1 MKLDFSARE
10 TPTGIHYRND
20 GYGIFRES
28 HSQRQNGFG
37 FFASQNTDLLFL
49 FLSSSGTS
57 LKRRESREMKKGIS
71 YMFVSPKGSEKKN
84 KMVCASKTVS
94 AVIVAHM
101 QSPVLDRNIG
111 LLHELVPSKRS
122 IYVRTLFYNNHEE
135 INENP
140 SFQYSINRNLKI
152 GS

>member
-1 MKLDFSARE
+1 MTSLLERRRQESIIETTVMESSEKVIPNVKMDLGFLRLKIRTSCFS
-10 TPTGIHYRND
+10 
-20 GYGIFRES
+20 F
-28 HSQRQNGFG
+28 SQ
-37 FFASQNTDLLFL
+37 AP
-49 FLSSSGTS
+49 GTS
-57 LKRRESREMKKGIS
+57 VKRRESREMKKGIS

-111 LLHELVPSKRS
+111 LLHELLQSKRS
-122 IYVRTLFYNNHEE
+122 IYVRTLFYDNHEE

>member
-49 FLSSSGTS
+49 FLSSSRNFG
-57 LKRRESREMKKGIS
+57 KEERKSRNEKGHFLHVRFTKGIR
-71 YMFVSPKGSEKKN
+71 KKN

-111 LLHELVPSKRS
+111 LLHELLQSKRF
-122 IYVRTLFYNNHEE
+122 IYVRTLFYDNHEE

>member
-49 FLSSSGTS
+49 FLSSSRNFG
-57 LKRRESREMKKGIS
+57 KEERKSRNEKGHFLHVRFTKGIR
-71 YMFVSPKGSEKKN
+71 KGKQNGLRFQDSFRHN
-84 KMVCASKTVS
+84 RC
-94 AVIVAHM
+94 HM
-101 QSPVLDRNIG
+101 LSPV
-111 LLHELVPSKRS
+111 
-122 IYVRTLFYNNHEE
+122 
-135 INENP
+135 
-140 SFQYSINRNLKI
+140 
-152 GS
+152 

>member
-1 MKLDFSARE
+1 MESSEKVIPNVKMDLGFLRLKKRTSCFFS
-10 TPTGIHYRND
+10 
-20 GYGIFRES
+20 
-28 HSQRQNGFG
+28 SQ
-37 FFASQNTDLLFL
+37 AP
-49 FLSSSGTS
+49 GTS
-57 LKRRESREMKKGIS
+57 VKRRENREMKRGIS

-94 AVIVAHM
+94 AIIVAHM

-111 LLHELVPSKRS
+111 LLHELLQSKRF
-122 IYVRTLFYNNHEE
+122 IYVRTLFYDNHEE
-135 INENP
+135 INENS